1 MRRRELREHVFKL
14 LFMLQFN
21 SKEEMPEQLV
31 LYFDSL
37 ADLDETDQSY
47 MEEKY
52 RSILAHLEE
61 IDGILNEYSSGWKTG
76 RMSNVDL
83 TTLRLAL
90 YEMKYEEDVPT
101 GVAINEAVELA
112 KCFGG
117 ESSGSFVN
125 GVLGKIASGHREGGE
140 PVKSAR
146 RPDRKA
152 KIIIKSK
159 KDHGASEKTS
169 VSGEKKE

>member
-14 LFMLQFN
+14 LFMLQFY
-21 SKEEMPEQLV
+21 SEEELPQQLM
-31 LYFDSL
+31 LYFDGL
-37 ADLDETDQSY
+37 EKLGDKDQAY
-47 MEEKY
+47 METKY
-52 RSILAHLEE
+52 QAILEHLEE
-61 IDGILNEYSSGWKTG
+61 IDRILNEYSSGWKTE

-83 TTLRLAL
+83 TALRLAL

-117 ESSGSFVN
+117 DSSGSFVN
-125 GVLGKIASGHREGGE
+125 GVLGKIASGRKEGGE
-140 PVKSAR
+140 AVKPSR
-146 RPDRKA
+146 RPAHKA

-159 KDHGASEKTS
+159 KD
-169 VSGEKKE
+169 SGS